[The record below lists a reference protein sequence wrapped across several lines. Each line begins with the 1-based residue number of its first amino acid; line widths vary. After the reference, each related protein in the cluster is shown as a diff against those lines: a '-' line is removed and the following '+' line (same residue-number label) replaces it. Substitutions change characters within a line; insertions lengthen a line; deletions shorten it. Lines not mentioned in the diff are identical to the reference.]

1 MAGPPMLRTLQSA
14 WHFPNGLLTR
24 SGGEIGRRA
33 RLRILKNGL
42 SRRFKSFQQKPQN
55 PHQIRLREFFLDF
68 IKAQS
73 SEAETPSLLHKLLH
87 NFFSPELAPSIAQQ
101 KSKNAVMSVMAEL
114 AL

>member
-1 MAGPPMLRTLQSA
+1 LELCSLLGTS
-14 WHFPNGLLTR
+14 PNGLLTR

-42 SRRFKSFQQKPQN
+42 SRRFKSFQQKPRN
-55 PHQIRLREFFLDF
+55 PHQIRRREFFLDF

-73 SEAETPSLLHKLLH
+73 SGAETPSLLHKLLH
-87 NFFSPELAPSIAQQ
+87 NFFSPELAPPSIAQQ